1 MGGAVSSPEM
11 HLAAAGETL
20 ATERPCDY
28 CGTLFKP
35 SRDWS
40 RFCRTRGN
48 ACRNDF
54 HAREARIEAIRARAV
69 QMYEALRAVAASKVC
84 SGAGPEY
91 CAHCIAGAAIKDLKA
106 P

>member
-1 MGGAVSSPEM
+1 MNERASQT
-11 HLAAAGETL
+11 HLDAAGAAEQ
-20 ATERPCDY
+20 RPCKE
-28 CGTLFKP
+28 CTLPFTP
-35 SRDWS
+35 RRSWAE
-40 RFCRTRGN
+40 FCKN
-48 ACRNDF
+48 KCRNDF